1 MRGFGTQGECIFQIC
16 IEERKQSALSGGLDD
31 TFDTFML
38 SSVTSVMEWKKLENE
53 RADTLTIAA
62 SFMTENRKSAGFT
75 GKSRLRLSKNLESSV
90 ISSFDN

>member
-1 MRGFGTQGECIFQIC
+1 
-16 IEERKQSALSGGLDD
+16 
-31 TFDTFML
+31 
-38 SSVTSVMEWKKLENE
+38 MEWKKLENE

>member
-1 MRGFGTQGECIFQIC
+1 
-16 IEERKQSALSGGLDD
+16 
-31 TFDTFML
+31 ML

-90 ISSFDN
+90 ISSFDK